1 MQYGHLRT
9 QFWVRPLTSG
19 PLEPERGAEVPS
31 VIKSAQTCQWK
42 ADLFF
47 TNLGSLKMDPESR
60 LTHALSSIVSGLVAA
75 TMGTPAD
82 VVKTRVMNQPF
93 DAQGRGNELKLKI

>member
-1 MQYGHLRT
+1 
-9 QFWVRPLTSG
+9 
-19 PLEPERGAEVPS
+19 
-31 VIKSAQTCQWK
+31 
-42 ADLFF
+42 
-47 TNLGSLKMDPESR
+47 MDPESR

-93 DAQGRGNELKLKI
+93 DAQGRGNELKDMKFAKPISFIIYGRTLQSATSTICSFQVLA

>member
-1 MQYGHLRT
+1 
-9 QFWVRPLTSG
+9 
-19 PLEPERGAEVPS
+19 
-31 VIKSAQTCQWK
+31 
-42 ADLFF
+42 
-47 TNLGSLKMDPESR
+47 MDPESR

-93 DAQGRGNELKLKI
+93 DAQGRGNELFKVFNLKVKDLQSPYYASFTLCNQPHLQSVAFKC

>member
-1 MQYGHLRT
+1 M
-9 QFWVRPLTSG
+9 
-19 PLEPERGAEVPS
+19 
-31 VIKSAQTCQWK
+31 
-42 ADLFF
+42 
-47 TNLGSLKMDPESR
+47 KMDPESR

-93 DAQGRGNELKLKI
+93 DAQGRGNEVKDLKFAKPILCIIYTLQSATSTICSFQVLA

>member
-1 MQYGHLRT
+1 
-9 QFWVRPLTSG
+9 
-19 PLEPERGAEVPS
+19 
-31 VIKSAQTCQWK
+31 
-42 ADLFF
+42 
-47 TNLGSLKMDPESR
+47 MDPESR

-93 DAQGRGNELKLKI
+93 DAQGRGNELNKVKDMKFVNASLTLCNQPHLQSVGFKC